1 MITCAPWLALALL
14 AATPASPASSAPP
27 SQPTPPSP
35 TEQPSPTTAPAAQP
49 SPSAPAP
56 SGAVEERLLRAEKL
70 YKERR
75 YVDSARELEALW
87 DETRQLNALYNAA
100 LARFAAGHFAQ
111 TISYLRTY
119 TAQVK
124 DAPPE
129 ALEVANFQLDKAKE
143 RSVEVPLIVGPPAAL
158 SEGAEVT
165 IRRIPDNP
173 GDRRPDLFVRLT
185 PAGESAPAA
194 TNLYLDAGRWSVA
207 VSARGYMRADR
218 EINVVKGKVG
228 ASPVSFVLARDMSM
242 RAVALRVE
250 LPAGERVEA
259 VPIRLIPS
267 AGGEAQACTIRPF
280 ERNEC
285 KLLAATG
292 AWELRAELPGY
303 LPFTQ
308 QINLTSGESAAA
320 FTVAMV
326 IDAPPPPVV
335 DEPPPPGPVEVV
347 PKPARLR
354 LAGGLNASGL
364 PLFVTGLAL
373 AVAGS
378 NRYDRVANA
387 EPDACDSASEAFG
400 CRGDAIKAIRMRTAG
415 LALVGTA
422 TGLFVT
428 GLTGEFD
435 VKPRVWYAEMGAGGA
450 LLIGGAAW
458 LGATNV
464 ALNKEL
470 RVGEGQAPPVWVDSV
485 PNIDRATNQRLAA
498 SMILGTGLG
507 LVAGSTVGL
516 LVRRHHQRK
525 GKASAGLRSVG
536 PYTNVGQL
544 GLMLEGRF

>member
-14 AATPASPASSAPP
+14 AASPASPASSAPP
-27 SQPTPPSP
+27 SQPPSAAA
-35 TEQPSPTTAPAAQP
+35 EQPSAAPAAQP
-49 SPSAPAP
+49 AAQAPAEG
-56 SGAVEERLLRAEKL
+56 SVEGRLLRAEKL

-87 DETRQLNALYNAA
+87 DETRQPNALYNAA

-111 TISYLRTY
+111 TISYLETY
-119 TAQVK
+119 AAEVK

-129 ALEVANFQLDKAKE
+129 ALEVGKFQITKAKE

-158 SEGAEVT
+158 TDGAQVT
-165 IRRIPDNP
+165 IRRIPDAP
-173 GDRRPDLFVRLT
+173 TDRRPDLSVRL
-185 PAGESAPAA
+185 AAASESAPAA
-194 TNLYLDAGRWSVA
+194 TNLYLDPGRWSVA
-207 VSARGYMRADR
+207 VSARGFMRAER
-218 EINVVKGKVG
+218 EINVVKGKIG
-228 ASPVSFVLARDMSM
+228 ASPVSFTLAPDPSM
-242 RAVALRVE
+242 RAIALRVE
-250 LPAGERVEA
+250 LPAGERVDE
-259 VPIRLIPS
+259 VSIRLVPR
-267 AGGEAQACTIRPF
+267 AGGDEHTCTIRPF

-303 LPFTQ
+303 LPFSQ

-320 FTVAMV
+320 FTIAMV
-326 IDAPPPPVV
+326 TDAPPPPVIE
-335 DEPPPPGPVEVV
+335 EPAPAGPIEVV
-347 PKPARLR
+347 PKRVRLR

-364 PLFVTGLAL
+364 PLFVTGLGL

-387 EPDACDSASEAFG
+387 EPDACDSASEAFA
-400 CRGDAIKAIRMRTAG
+400 CRGDAITSIRMRTAG
-415 LALVGTA
+415 LALVGSA

-428 GLTGEFD
+428 GLTAEFD
-435 VKPRVWYAEMGAGGA
+435 VKPRVWYAEMGVGGA

-458 LGATNV
+458 VGATNV

-470 RVGEGQAPPVWVDSV
+470 RVGEGQAPPVWIDSV

-498 SMILGTGLG
+498 AMIMGTGLG

-516 LVRRHHQRK
+516 LVRRHHERK
-525 GKASAGLRSVG
+525 GKARAGLRSVA

-544 GLMLEGRF
+544 GLLLEGRF